1 MAVERSQLRPQPA
14 QVEDAI
20 DPAQQ
25 MIARNPLLKVE
36 LLEQAILPPEP
47 LTQHRKTSV
56 PITSGPRN
64 HDPVHLSKEFFNSL
78 GQKRTCR
85 QQASMS
91 ALWP

>member
-36 LLEQAILPPEP
+36 LV
-47 LTQHRKTSV
+47 SV
-56 PITSGPRN
+56 VRLNGP
-64 HDPVHLSKEFFNSL
+64 VELVI
-78 GQKRTCR
+78 
-85 QQASMS
+85 
-91 ALWP
+91 